1 MVSTQTLSH
10 DVEDVLSFSNVVDAA
25 RLAHDSLVNIQSQ
38 PTSLFAITETA
49 QVAQRSLRL
58 N

>member
-25 RLAHDSLVNIQSQ
+25 RLEHDSLVNIQSQ

-49 QVAQRSLRL
+49 
-58 N
+58 